1 MMTNEYLL
9 MFKKLELSKS
19 QLVEKLGGDFITICV
34 ENPEKI
40 YTTDVI
46 NLLSSY
52 RENKI
57 TLNQLIDWVNTIWF
71 TELFEY
77 DDNQCDSI
85 ASVLNKLEELD
96 EEGNCLTESDID
108 LYIDALSK
116 NTEV

>member
-1 MMTNEYLL
+1 M
-9 MFKKLELSKS
+9 
-19 QLVEKLGGDFITICV
+19 GGDLIAICV
-34 ENPEKI
+34 ENPEKVFA
-40 YTTDVI
+40 TDVI
-46 NLLSSY
+46 NLLSFY

-57 TLNQLIDWVNTIWF
+57 SLKQLLDWVNTIWF

-96 EEGNCLTESDID
+96 EEGNCLTKSDID

-116 NTEV
+116 NAEI